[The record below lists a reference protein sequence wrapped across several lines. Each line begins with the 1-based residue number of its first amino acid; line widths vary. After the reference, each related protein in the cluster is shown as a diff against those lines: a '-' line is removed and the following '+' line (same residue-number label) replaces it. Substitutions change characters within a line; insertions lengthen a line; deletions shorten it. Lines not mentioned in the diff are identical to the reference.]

1 MKRYELT
8 FLISPDIPEEEAK
21 AFQQKINSQIQEE
34 GGVLDEGN
42 ILLKRRLAY
51 TIKKNTQAYM
61 AVTTFQL
68 NPDKLANFETKLKA
82 ENQIIRYLIL
92 VVRKARRMAPRR
104 VRPFT
109 LKSKVTVTEKVLTP
123 EEKKAELKEID
134 KKLDEIL
141 NEPQ

>member
-8 FLISPDIPEEEAK
+8 FLILPDLSEEEAK

-51 TIKKNTQAYM
+51 PIKKNTQAYM

-68 NPDKLANFETKLKA
+68 NPDKLANFETRLKT
-82 ENQIIRYLIL
+82 ENQILRYLIL
-92 VVRKARRMAPRR
+92 VVRKTRRMAPRR

-109 LKSKVTVTEKVLTP
+109 LKSRVTVTEKVLTP
-123 EEKKAELKEID
+123 EEKKVELKEID

-141 NEPQ
+141 DEPQ

>member
-8 FLISPDIPEEEAK
+8 FLISPDLPEEEAK

>member
-8 FLISPDIPEEEAK
+8 FLISPDLPEEEAK

-68 NPDKLANFETKLKA
+68 NPDKLANFETKNFFDSQLLSVIHCA
-82 ENQIIRYLIL
+82 ANQS
-92 VVRKARRMAPRR
+92 P
-104 VRPFT
+104 
-109 LKSKVTVTEKVLTP
+109 
-123 EEKKAELKEID
+123 
-134 KKLDEIL
+134 
-141 NEPQ
+141 

>member
-8 FLISPDIPEEEAK
+8 FLISPDLSEDEAK

-51 TIKKNTQAYM
+51 TIKKNIQAYM

-68 NPDKLANFETKLKA
+68 NPEKLANLETKLKA
-82 ENQIIRYLIL
+82 EKQILRYLVL

-109 LKSKVTVTEKVLTP
+109 LKSRVTVTEKVLTP
-123 EEKKAELKEID
+123 EEKKVELKEID

-141 NEPQ
+141 SDEN